1 MVVLSKLHWFQT
13 NHHDGTE
20 LEGISKSLMEALDRA
35 IRAMPLEDLEISD
48 ADAFFIQ
55 YFHTIN
61 HLASTHR
68 VCGGLYMASQKLIS
82 GHYHWVR
89 YTNRQKKIYPDKN
102 PRRLYSAPT
111 NLALYY
117 LVAAIAQAH

>member
-68 VCGGLYMASQKLIS
+68 VCSGLYMASQKLIS

-111 NLALYY
+111 NFALYY